1 MSLIQRITDI
11 LLKPKET
18 WPAIA
23 QEPADVASIYSRYL
37 LFVALIPAVCGFI
50 GLSIVGVGGFGFNI
64 RLPLLTGL
72 VNMVVSYVL
81 SLALVFLLALVT
93 DALAPSFGGS
103 KNQVNA
109 LKLVAYASTA
119 GFVGGVFSLLPSL
132 SMLGLLASLYSVYL
146 VYTGI
151 SLLMRC
157 PPEKAA
163 GYTAAVVVCGI
174 VAMVL
179 MGAVI
184 SFLMPRPGM
193 HLGGLPGGGSVS
205 IQTPGGEVK
214 LDTAKM
220 EAAAKRMEEA
230 GKRLEKA
237 QASGDGAAAG
247 KAMSEMMGAMGNA
260 TGGGAPL
267 PAEALKAALPAAL
280 GALQRESIESQGTQ
294 SMGMAASF
302 AKASYAAGGQRVD
315 VSVTD
320 LGGLGGLAGLAAAA
334 WSQTTLD
341 RDTPEKT
348 EKVYKQGDRTVRE
361 ESRKDGSASEVSV
374 LLGNGVVVEAK
385 GRGVDG
391 AALKALLAGVDLGQ
405 IENLKRTAAKP

>member
-151 SLLMRC
+151 ALLMRC

-179 MGAVI
+179 MGAVA
-184 SFLMPRPGM
+184 SFFMPRPGM
-193 HLGGLPGGGSVS
+193 HLGSLPGGNSVS

-214 LDTAKM
+214 LDAAKM

-260 TGGGAPL
+260 TGGATPL

-280 GALQRESIESQGTQ
+280 GALPRESIESQGTQ
-294 SMGMAASF
+294 SIGVATSF
-302 AKASYAAGGQRVD
+302 AKASYKAGAQSVD
-315 VSVTD
+315 LSVVD
-320 LGGLGGLAGLAAAA
+320 LGGLAGLAAA

-361 ESRKDGSASEVSV
+361 ESRKDGSASEVRV
-374 LLGNGVVVEAK
+374 LLGNGVMVEAK
-385 GRGVDG
+385 GRGVD
-391 AALKALLAGVDLGQ
+391 APALKALLAGVDLGQ